1 MLDCAKSC
9 EFMENIVI
17 FSEDAKCVTPTQ
29 RLLRKVAILLSVA
42 FHPMMMPIYA
52 MMYILYGNQLWSA
65 LPAACKTTMILY
77 ICIPTSVVPLAM
89 LALMVMFGFVG
100 DPEMPNKSERILPI
114 TVSATLI
121 AIACFVMHNV
131 VELPLPMIRLVE
143 GMFIMLLL
151 AGLVTPF
158 WKISLHAIGVG
169 ALIAYVSIVGI
180 MSMSD
185 FSMAASVAFALSGL
199 VAWSRL
205 YLESHTP
212 LQLLMGFVVGC
223 LSMTIAMLHV

>member
-65 LPAACKTTMILY
+65 LPAAYKTTMILY

-114 TVSATLI
+114 TVSTTLI

-131 VELPLPMIRLVE
+131 IELPLPMIQ
-143 GMFIMLLL
+143 L
-151 AGLVTPF
+151 ASQLS
-158 WKISLHAIGVG
+158 ISRASLYR
-169 ALIAYVSIVGI
+169 AL
-180 MSMSD
+180 D
-185 FSMAASVAFALSGL
+185 AL
-199 VAWSRL
+199 
-205 YLESHTP
+205 LESGVISKQGREYKIEKP
-212 LQLLMGFVVGC
+212 AKLREYVN
-223 LSMTIAMLHV
+223 I